1 MRRGAASSDAK
12 APPFLKLFIDSLGGS
27 VLMPRFNDRMRG
39 ANVTQCPL
47 YRRIGRIMPKASAN
61 AGRAARL
68 KVQYLGGVASL
79 SELICLFSKL
89 LYAARYRHSNV

>member
-1 MRRGAASSDAK
+1 MRRGAAISDAK

-39 ANVTQCPL
+39 LSDTQSSL
-47 YRRIGRIMPKASAN
+47 YRRIGRNKPQASAN

-68 KVQYLGGVASL
+68 KVQHLGVASL
-79 SELICLFSKL
+79 SELICLFSRL
-89 LYAARYRHSNV
+89 LYAARYRHFNV